1 MGEGEGEGAVRA
13 PLVAAAV
20 VVEVGDADDV
30 DVTLRLGLAGA
41 LTDGVGA
48 DIVRYG
54 LRIQEVNKTLRDT
67 CHQNQTVLDEH

>member
-1 MGEGEGEGAVRA
+1 M
-13 PLVAAAV
+13 VAAAV
-20 VVEVGDADDV
+20 VEFDDADDV
-30 DVTLRLGLAGA
+30 DVTLRLRLAGA